1 MRLMYEAVH
10 WLPLAPAA
18 VLIVRRRE
26 HPAVYWLVALAFATA
41 VVHDGFAFV
50 TGGSWEGVAYWMLAQ
65 FGLLL
70 LAFGGVLVAL
80 AYVVASCGLWLAG
93 PEVIAILG
101 TAAVLGLSVRHELA
115 WAMLIY
121 CGLGTLAYLAMAA
134 EWQGVFMPWW
144 GAYQTARLGAFGLFA
159 RAAWRANA

>member
-1 MRLMYEAVH
+1 
-10 WLPLAPAA
+10 
-18 VLIVRRRE
+18 
-26 HPAVYWLVALAFATA
+26 
-41 VVHDGFAFV
+41 VHDGFAFV

-80 AYVVASCGLWLAG
+80 AYVVASWGLWLAG

-115 WAMLIY
+115 WVMLIY

-144 GAYQTARLGAFGLFA
+144 GWYQVVRLISFA
-159 RAAWRANA
+159 MFVWAVSRRASKYDGCKPC

>member
-1 MRLMYEAVH
+1 
-10 WLPLAPAA
+10 
-18 VLIVRRRE
+18 
-26 HPAVYWLVALAFATA
+26 VYWLVALAFATA

-65 FGLLL
+65 FTLLI
-70 LAFGGVLVAL
+70 LAFGGM
-80 AYVVASCGLWLAG
+80 VVAAAYLALSALVWLAG
-93 PEVIAILG
+93 PEVIATLG
-101 TAAVLGLSVRHELA
+101 AGIVLLLSLNHRLA

-159 RAAWRANA
+159 RAAWRAT

>member
-1 MRLMYEAVH
+1 MMYEAVH
-10 WLPLAPAA
+10 WLPLAPAV

-26 HPAVYWLVALAFATA
+26 HPATYWLVALAFATA
-41 VVHDGFAFV
+41 VVHDGVAFV

-65 FGLLL
+65 FTLLI
-70 LAFGGVLVAL
+70 LAFGGM
-80 AYVVASCGLWLAG
+80 VVAAAYLALSALVWLAG
-93 PEVIAILG
+93 PEVIATLG
-101 TAAVLGLSVRHELA
+101 AGIVLLLSLNHRLA

-159 RAAWRANA
+159 RAAWRAT